1 LATEVAAAVVEPAV
15 VVVVAEA
22 ATEVVEAEAAE
33 AAVVV
38 QAPCGTPGPA
48 WTTMPDYPN
57 PSWKAFVRAA
67 EAVVV
72 QADQAE
78 LSSYKS

>member
-1 LATEVAAAVVEPAV
+1 LEAAVAAAVVVEPAV
-15 VVVVAEA
+15 VVVAVEAA
-22 ATEVVEAEAAE
+22 ATEVEV
-33 AAVVV
+33 AAVVAV

-67 EAVVV
+67 AEAVVP
-72 QADQAE
+72 ADQAE